1 MSWLEAHFSTIVS
14 LLVPCAGCI
23 GAYYRLKYWV
33 RAEAAVRTH
42 LREDLENRI
51 EAVRHETAK
60 NSVQSEKQFARFLEE
75 CRLCR
80 KEVVDHL
87 RDPKAHRDHP
97 LEELRFNT
105 LEKAIGDLKKDL
117 TESIKA
123 TETRLCTRLERVEI
137 AIRNGNGVKS

>member
-1 MSWLEAHFSTIVS
+1 MPWLETHLSTILS
-14 LLVPCAGCI
+14 LLVSGAGFI
-23 GAYYRLKYWV
+23 GAYYRLKYRV
-33 RAEAAVRTH
+33 RAETAARLH
-42 LREDLENRI
+42 MKEDLEKQI
-51 EAVRHETAK
+51 EAMTHEMAK

-105 LEKAIGDLKKDL
+105 LEKAIGDLKNDL
-117 TESIKA
+117 NESIKA
-123 TETRLCTRLERVEI
+123 TETRLCTRLERVEV
-137 AIRNGNGVKS
+137 AIRNGNGAKS